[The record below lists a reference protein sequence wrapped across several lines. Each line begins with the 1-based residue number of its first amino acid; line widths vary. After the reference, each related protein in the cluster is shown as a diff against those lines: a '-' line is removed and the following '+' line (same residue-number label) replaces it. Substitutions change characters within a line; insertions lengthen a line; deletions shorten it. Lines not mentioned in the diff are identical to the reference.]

1 MTILKQRYKLK
12 QKLAQGEAITTWLAE
27 DTQTQSTCV
36 VKGLSLQ
43 QTDAWKTLEL
53 FEREAKILAN
63 LKHPNIPTFIDSFQD
78 KDTAEGTFYLVQEY
92 IQGQNLQQSIEDGR
106 FFTEKEVIQMAK
118 SLLKTLDYLHQFSP
132 PIIHRDI
139 KPSNIVMAET
149 GQFYLID
156 FGAVREKIQDTKQT
170 KTIVGTFGYMPI
182 EQFEGKASAAS
193 DIYSLGLTLIFV
205 LSHQD
210 PTAMDKQE
218 MLLQFRPHVNISESL
233 AQLLEKMIAPD
244 AHKRYQKV
252 TEVLQALEELNQKP
266 AAPKT
271 KTPTVA
277 SKSSVPFSWGKAI
290 GITVVALIG
299 LGYCQAVKKR
309 TAPETR
315 VSDVSASTVTAKPFW
330 SSHPTATT
338 APVNHSRENL
348 MAKADVLWGKSDY
361 INALSAYTTVLE
373 KDPGSYKAYFRRAFC
388 YGKQFQYPQAIA
400 DAKKVLELAPATDK
414 SYVPYALYNI
424 AWYYSKIDQHQT
436 AVEWFTRSLQNTTEP
451 EDVYNMRGLSYIEL
465 KRLDLAEKDFLDT
478 IKADPKNRYPY
489 NNLGYVAELR
499 GQFDKA
505 ISYYDRAIAMD
516 PKYAL
521 PHFNKADIYRKR
533 KQSDLAIQEYSN
545 AISFSENYPTAYLQR
560 GILYQQQRQYDLA
573 LKDFNSTLKYDTK
586 SAAAYWHRGQIH
598 RLQKNCGLAQAD
610 FKQACQMG
618 TPAACQSSCP

>member
-315 VSDVSASTVTAKPFW
+315 VSDVPASTVTAKPFW